1 MSEGSP
7 APGAEPALEVDLRS
21 AVPPFEQIRAGVTAL
36 VQAGHLAPGA
46 PLPSV
51 RALAQDLGIAPGT
64 VARAYRELEAAGV
77 VRTLRGRGTRVADAP
92 PTPAA
97 DEVRAA
103 LAQAVRAAVAAGWDT
118 DRIHSAVRDE
128 LDARRPD

>member
-1 MSEGSP
+1 MSEESP
-7 APGAEPALEVDLRS
+7 APGAEPALEVGLRS
-21 AVPPFEQIRAGVTAL
+21 AVPPFEQIRAGVTSL

-77 VRTLRGRGTRVADAP
+77 VRTVRGRGTRVADAP
-92 PTPAA
+92 PSPAA
-97 DEVRAA
+97 VEVRAA
-103 LAQAVRAAVAAGWDT
+103 LAQAVRAAVAAGWDA
-118 DRIHSAVRDE
+118 DRIHSAVREDLE
-128 LDARRPD
+128 AHRPG

>member
-103 LAQAVRAAVAAGWDT
+103 LGQAVRAAVAAGWDA
-118 DRIHSAVRDE
+118 DRIHSAVREE